1 MCGCKWKKNNV
12 HRSAK
17 FLEVFHFLLVPLQK
31 QKVNMLELKIGAILL
46 LASIARACKTAE
58 WRNMSME
65 ELLLKSDIVVYGK
78 DIDHGKFRI
87 PTELDARF
95 DVYCVFKTAEYNVPG
110 QVIIENIN
118 EGDFCSGV
126 RGQTE
131 VSKEYIVGFQ
141 RQFSGFVKYSNINP
155 LQPTAFLATENNLEK
170 VIAVCGLD
178 NWNPPHTGAQDLC
191 PAPNKPRFCTKVR
204 DPTNRLSKLS
214 TNLYIFLLSLGIYK
228 LILVKL

>member
-1 MCGCKWKKNNV
+1 M
-12 HRSAK
+12 
-17 FLEVFHFLLVPLQK
+17 LIDLQFFWRFFISYSFPYK
-31 QKVNMLELKIGAILL
+31 KVNMLELKIGAILF

-65 ELLLKSDIVVYGK
+65 ELLLKSDVVVYGK
-78 DIDHGKFRI
+78 DINHGKFRV

-95 DVYCVFKTAEYNVPG
+95 DVYCVFKTGEYHVPG

-126 RGQTE
+126 KGQTE
-131 VSKEYIVGFQ
+131 VNKEYIVGLQ
-141 RQFSGFVKYSNINP
+141 RQFSGFMKYSNINP
-155 LQPTAFLATENNLEK
+155 LQPTAFLATGNNLDK

-178 NWNPPHTGAQDLC
+178 NWNPPYTGEQDLC

-204 DPTNRLSKLS
+204 DPTSGLSKLS
-214 TNLYIFLLSLGIYK
+214 TNHYIFLLSLGIYK
-228 LILVKL
+228 LVLVKL